1 MPIPPSLLTLQ
12 LLPNMITKKQAK
24 LGLIFLA
31 YSLALLL
38 PLIPG
43 LVHAEDAT
51 TTVTLYNP
59 LGETDVRVI
68 IGRIIKGILGV
79 VGSLAFLMFIYGGVM
94 WMTSAGN
101 ADRVKKGQSIL
112 VWTVLGLGV
121 IFSSYAAVNAI
132 LNAITSGSVSGSVSG

>member
-1 MPIPPSLLTLQ
+1 
-12 LLPNMITKKQAK
+12 MITRHQAK
-24 LGLIFLA
+24 RGAIIVA
-31 YSLALLL
+31 YSLVLLL

-43 LVHAEDAT
+43 LVRAEDT

-59 LGETDVRVI
+59 LGITDVRVI
-68 IGRIIKGILGV
+68 IGRVIKGILGI
-79 VGSLAFLMFIYGGVM
+79 VGSLAFVMFIYGGVL

-132 LNAITSGSVSGSVSG
+132 LNSITTGSVTGT

>member
-1 MPIPPSLLTLQ
+1 
-12 LLPNMITKKQAK
+12 MITRHQAK
-24 LGLIFLA
+24 RGAIIVA
-31 YSLALLL
+31 YSLVLLL

-43 LVHAEDAT
+43 LVRAEDT

-59 LGETDVRVI
+59 LGITDVRVI
-68 IGRIIKGILGV
+68 IGRVIKGILGI
-79 VGSLAFLMFIYGGVM
+79 VGSLAFVTFIYGGVL

-132 LNAITSGSVSGSVSG
+132 LNSITTGSVTGT